1 VVGLL
6 VALLA
11 ACSADGDEPEA
22 TARLDALTWMD
33 DTEPALEGV
42 PIAVGSKEGSVD
54 EVLGWIAVETLV
66 AAGADV
72 IDVIDSRGDSRAT
85 RDDQLA
91 GLIDLSWE
99 TTGTGWL
106 SLLREIGPSADP
118 EQLYQDVRDEDL
130 EENGIVWLRPAPA
143 DAGMSIV
150 ASPEV
155 AEDLGI
161 TMLSELADALDDR
174 EEGVVVCV
182 PSGNQ
187 ALDPAGLAALAEA
200 SDVRIRQSVVKPV
213 PNAGLIELTE
223 AGAFC
228 PFTLVDR
235 LDPRLADARVEPLV
249 DDIAAF
255 VAQRPSVTVR
265 EDTYDVAPGLDELFA
280 PVSEAL
286 DTEALRR
293 LVGRVSEDDEDPRD
307 VARAW
312 LVDEGLAET

>member
-143 DAGMSIV
+143 DAGMSVV

-213 PNAGLIELTE
+213 PNAGLI
-223 AGAFC
+223 
-228 PFTLVDR
+228 
-235 LDPRLADARVEPLV
+235 
-249 DDIAAF
+249 
-255 VAQRPSVTVR
+255 
-265 EDTYDVAPGLDELFA
+265 
-280 PVSEAL
+280 
-286 DTEALRR
+286 
-293 LVGRVSEDDEDPRD
+293 
-307 VARAW
+307 
-312 LVDEGLAET
+312 